1 MINIHSASGK
11 RCWYPN
17 YSFFCVEQGNASG
30 GMEMDRSLKSLSGG
44 ERSFALVSLI
54 LSLWTVMTPPFRSV

>member
-1 MINIHSASGK
+1 LEQFRTLLDPIGV
-11 RCWYPN
+11 
-17 YSFFCVEQGNASG
+17 SFDEQGNASG

-54 LSLWTVMTPPFRSV
+54 LSLWTVMTPPFRSA